1 MENTDYTDEGPCGYT
16 ECTWASPY
24 PEADC
29 HDGAKFVRYLSIME
43 QQNGEWATEE
53 WECVDCKVRWFV

>member
-1 MENTDYTDEGPCGYT
+1 MEEKTHEDGGYS
-16 ECTWASPY
+16 ECTQEKPCAD
-24 PEADC
+24 ADC
-29 HDGAKFVRYLSIME
+29 HDGAQYVRHLSIME